1 MEIKT
6 NILSLLR
13 SSSYSASGTCRVTRV
28 NNTILHHVFQ
38 GNSNSIVH
46 GAVNRWIFEW

>member
-28 NNTILHHVFQ
+28 NNTILHHERGTSEIGLRQ
-38 GNSNSIVH
+38 T
-46 GAVNRWIFEW
+46 